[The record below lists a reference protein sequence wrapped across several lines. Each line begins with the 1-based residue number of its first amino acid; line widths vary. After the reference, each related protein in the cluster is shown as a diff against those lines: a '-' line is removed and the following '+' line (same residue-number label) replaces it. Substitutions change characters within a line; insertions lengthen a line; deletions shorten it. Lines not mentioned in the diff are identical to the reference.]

1 LKAPKWGVKP
11 EAESYFGIESLE
23 VERVLN
29 ETACVLVDV
38 QEKLWRVMHERE
50 AVLEHLEK
58 FLRALRVLEV
68 PIVWMEQVPEKLGS
82 TISVLQELLSDQQPI
97 AKATFSGY
105 ADPNV
110 RSRVETLGRKHLLLA
125 GIEAHVCVYQ
135 TAVDL
140 LDAGYSVSLVSDAIT
155 SRTAENKAIG
165 LEMARARGAS
175 LTSVETILFE
185 FLRSAQHPAFRE
197 IIEIVK

>member
-1 LKAPKWGVKP
+1 M
-11 EAESYFGIESLE
+11 
-23 VERVLN
+23 LN

-38 QEKLWRVMHERE
+38 QEKLWRVMYERE
-50 AVLEHLEK
+50 AVLENLK
-58 FLRALRVLEV
+58 KLLGALRVLEV
-68 PIVWMEQVPEKLGS
+68 PIVWVEQVPEKIGP
-82 TISVLQELLSDQQPI
+82 TIPALQELLSGQQPF

-105 ADPNV
+105 GDATV
-110 RSRVETLGRKHLLLA
+110 RSRLEALGRKHYLLA

-140 LDAGYSVSLVSDAIT
+140 LDAGYAVSLVCDAIT
-155 SRTAENKAIG
+155 SRTPENKTIG
-165 LEMARARGAS
+165 LELARARGAS
-175 LTSVETILFE
+175 LTSVETTLFE

>member
-1 LKAPKWGVKP
+1 M
-11 EAESYFGIESLE
+11 
-23 VERVLN
+23 LN
-29 ETACVLVDV
+29 ETTCVLVDV

-50 AVLEHLEK
+50 AVLESLEK
-58 FLRALRVLEV
+58 LLRALRVLEV
-68 PIVWMEQVPEKLGS
+68 PIVWMEQVPEKIGPTLS
-82 TISVLQELLSDQQPI
+82 ALQQHLPGQKPI
-97 AKATFSGY
+97 VKATFSGY
-105 ADPNV
+105 ADSTV
-110 RSRVETLGRKHLLLA
+110 RSRLETLGRKHCLLV
-125 GIEAHVCVYQ
+125 GIESHVCVYQ

-155 SRTAENKAIG
+155 SRTPENKSIG

-185 FLRSAQHPAFRE
+185 FLRSAQHPAFRQ